1 MVINTNISAQTG
13 ARLLSESASLL
24 SKSLA
29 RLSSGSRLVS
39 PEDDSAGMA
48 VSTRFDAQ
56 INRIRAATSNV
67 SNAISFAQTQDGYL
81 KKIGKALDRMSEL
94 AVLAQDVTKT
104 NADRGLYNLEFQTLN
119 TYINDVVTKDFNGV
133 SLFSTTAQNVITDS
147 EGRTVEMA
155 GISGSY
161 LPETTAGTVPRAAST
176 TLDTLQ
182 PGIPNFIV
190 WVGTGTVE
198 TDCGQSAQGSST
210 IEDLVNSINIVG
222 TSAGDHA
229 TANYNTTT
237 GELSV
242 VVDPGYRLYFT
253 TSETP
258 WSEEYSSIVGLSAL
272 DNTQGSSPQT
282 TSVTLTS
289 EGSSGALDISTA
301 SGAASA
307 LTTVKSALSQLASDR
322 ATVGATI
329 ARLNMTVEQLGT
341 LKDNLSAANSRIKDV
356 DVAEES
362 TQFARYNIL
371 VQAGT
376 AMLSQANNAP
386 SSILRLLA

>member
-104 NADRGLYNLEFQTLN
+104 NADRGLYNQEFQTLN

-133 SLFSTTAQNVITDS
+133 SLFSSSAQNVITDS

-155 GISGSY
+155 GIAGNYVSAPSQPVAYGGNTLLSDLITDYPSSGFDFRSGSRM
-161 LPETTAGTVPRAAST
+161 V
-176 TLDTLQ
+176 
-182 PGIPNFIV
+182 
-190 WVGTGTVE
+190 
-198 TDCGQSAQGSST
+198 QGSST
-210 IEDLVNSINIVG
+210 DTINDLVSGLNTLLQRNAASYDSSTGRLSLTLLSGENVHDEWCMLADLGMTPSFHSSSTDSDNYEGPG
-222 TSAGDHA
+222 TFTA
-229 TANYNTTT
+229 TLTHLPD
-237 GELSV
+237 EPS
-242 VVDPGYRLYFT
+242 
-253 TSETP
+253 
-258 WSEEYSSIVGLSAL
+258 
-272 DNTQGSSPQT
+272 SSP
-282 TSVTLTS
+282 
-289 EGSSGALDISTA
+289 DISTA

-307 LTTVKSALSQLASDR
+307 LTTVKSALSQLATDR